1 MGRKI
6 RFELK
11 SLIEKPYRFKK
22 SKYDQIIDQFLNSDM
37 KIASVEVEGKNS
49 SYIRTIL
56 AKRIKLRGLKD
67 KLKAYTIE
75 GVLYL
80 EKTIR

>member
-1 MGRKI
+1 
-6 RFELK
+6 
-11 SLIEKPYRFKK
+11 
-22 SKYDQIIDQFLNSDM
+22 M